1 MIIDKNKYFTFLKK
15 VNKNCIFET
24 YKELYLLK
32 NINKYPSTNSNVQI
46 KFLINEILKNKNI
59 TYLNYFLILLTN
71 FIPFNNTF
79 NLFEIIKNKDIKDT
93 EVLSLVEKCRAKHLN
108 TIYSIGQ
115 KCDKQTFGIEYLK
128 KKIKKIN
135 IRFNNPNYLDIGCG
149 NGKKTILFSKIFN
162 IKNVY
167 GTDINNWGPYKKN
180 KDFPFNFKF
189 ILNDKLDYDDNSFDI
204 ITCFLTLH
212 HIKNLD
218 KIIIEIRR
226 ILKRD
231 GIFILIE
238 HDALNY
244 YDKLLI
250 EIQHTFFAFLY
261 DKNKNYIK
269 SPYYSNYLNNMEF
282 QYIFTDKFNFKLID
296 SGVYY
301 QTIDMQKRYDS
312 QFYQIY
318 KKNSF

>member
-1 MIIDKNKYFTFLKK
+1 MINKNKYFTFLKK

-32 NINKYPSTNSNVQI
+32 NIDKYPSTSSNTQI

-71 FIPFNNTF
+71 FIPFDNTF
-79 NLFEIIKNKDIKDT
+79 NLFEIIKNKDIKDK
-93 EVLSLVEKCRAKHLN
+93 EVLSLVEKFRSKHLN

-128 KKIKKIN
+128 KKIN

-162 IKNVY
+162 IKNIY
-167 GTDINNWGPYKKN
+167 GTDINHWGPYKKK

-218 KIIIEIRR
+218 KIIIEIKR
-226 ILKRD
+226 ILKKD

-250 EIQHTFFAFLY
+250 EIQHTFFAYLY
-261 DKNKNYIK
+261 DKNKKYIEN
-269 SPYYSNYLNNMEF
+269 PYYSNYLNNMEF
-282 QYIFTDKFNFKLID
+282 QYIFTEKFNLKLID

-318 KKNSF
+318 KKSYF